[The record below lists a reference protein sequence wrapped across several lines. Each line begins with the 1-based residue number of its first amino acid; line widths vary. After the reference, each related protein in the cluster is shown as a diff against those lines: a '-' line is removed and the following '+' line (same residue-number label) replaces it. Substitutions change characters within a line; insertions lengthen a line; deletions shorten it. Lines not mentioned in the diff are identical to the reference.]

1 LRQLVIGNIERG
13 IMPIIDMTG
22 LDTQL
27 APMKAIHE
35 VLSDYY
41 NGFINSK
48 EALSIVNAIA
58 CEWRQ

>member
-1 LRQLVIGNIERG
+1 MKNVQTRDARFA
-13 IMPIIDMTG
+13 MPIIDMTG

-27 APMKAIHE
+27 APMKAIDE
-35 VLSDYY
+35 VLADYY

-48 EALSIVNAIA
+48 EALGIINAVN

>member
-1 LRQLVIGNIERG
+1 
-13 IMPIIDMTG
+13 MPIIDMTG

-27 APMKAIHE
+27 APMKAIDE
-35 VLSDYY
+35 VLADYY

-48 EALSIVNAIA
+48 EALGIINAVN